1 MYVCV
6 IYYIKHLEIA
16 NCCRRL
22 ITIKGQFKALKTHE
36 AGSDALV
43 TELSLHQMPTQIFW
57 VISPLASP
65 FSFLW
70 DSPHVI
76 LNLSNFPLVI
86 FNYSITP
93 KK

>member
-1 MYVCV
+1 MQRVCV
-6 IYYIKHLEIA
+6 MYYIKHLEKA

-57 VISPLASP
+57 VMSSWHLL
-65 FSFLW
+65 FHFFGTVHML
-70 DSPHVI
+70 
-76 LNLSNFPLVI
+76 
-86 FNYSITP
+86 Y
-93 KK
+93 